1 MERASFR
8 TNVLTRHL
16 LSQENPNLDDDDV
29 LLQSWPCISYTA
41 AEASEPAACFDVYEM
56 RKLMDG
62 HNLEER
68 DWLYGVIIQSE
79 VFNPR
84 SIGGRVHVWADYNQP
99 MEQQREMT
107 MRRIEYLSD
116 CGVFRG
122 WLTENEAEAELRKVS
137 LCEVIAIFDYSLA
150 IKIGVHVFLWYA
162 Y

>member
-16 LSQENPNLDDDDV
+16 LNQQNPNLDDDDV
-29 LLQSWPCISYTA
+29 LLQSSPCISYTP
-41 AEASEPAACFDVYEM
+41 AEASEPAARFDVFEM

-62 HNLEER
+62 HNLQER
-68 DWLYGVIIQSE
+68 DWLYGVMIQSK

-84 SIGGRVHVWADYNQP
+84 SMGGRVHVGADYNQA

-122 WLTENEAEAELRKVS
+122 WLTENDQAEAELRKVA
-137 LCEVIAIFDYSLA
+137 LCEVIAIFDFSLA
-150 IKIGVHVFLWYA
+150 IKIGVQVFL
-162 Y
+162 